1 MSREYKIAYAA
12 WKARSPEKRVNYV
25 ERYAR
30 LTMDM
35 TVDGFTEEGFIMCD
49 SMHAVFF
56 DLTEKEIRGALAAA
70 QASKLAKIPPTNK
83 VNIKHN

>member
-12 WKARSPEKRVNYV
+12 WKAKTPDKRVRYV

-30 LTMDM
+30 LAMDM
-35 TVDGFTEEGFIMCD
+35 IVDGLVDESYIMCD

-56 DLTEKEIRGALAAA
+56 DLSEKALRGALAAA

-83 VNIKHN
+83 VDIKHN